1 MHCGQRCHRRDA
13 QVGAVAGHVRL
24 QIRKAYL
31 DRTGGPTPTS
41 PPRALHW
48 PGYAPRATLCG
59 PLFFDVAA
67 GGARPP

>member
-1 MHCGQRCHRRDA
+1 M
-13 QVGAVAGHVRL
+13 AGHVRL

-48 PGYAPRATLCG
+48 PGYAPRATLCA
-59 PLFFDVAA
+59 PLFFDVAV